1 MIEKEKAMHVL
12 LKSYEAYETL
22 VGLVPDYV
30 PSLDDI
36 ESDDEPNYHLHM
48 GIFQSA
54 HAIKSNV
61 QDLIFEQ
68 YPDLKRDFIDQID
81 QRVL

>member
-1 MIEKEKAMHVL
+1 MIEKEKAIHVL
-12 LKSYEAYETL
+12 LKSYEAYEAL
-22 VGLVPDYV
+22 VDLVPDYV
-30 PSLDDI
+30 PLLNDI
-36 ESDDEPNYHLHM
+36 EPDDEPIYNLHM

-68 YPDLKRDFIDQID
+68 YPDFKRDFFDHMESN
-81 QRVL
+81 